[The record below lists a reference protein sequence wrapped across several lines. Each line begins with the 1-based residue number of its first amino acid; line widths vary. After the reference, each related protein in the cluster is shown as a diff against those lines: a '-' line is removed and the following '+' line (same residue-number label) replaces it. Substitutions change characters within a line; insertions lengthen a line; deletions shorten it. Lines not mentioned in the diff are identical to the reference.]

1 MPQVLTHRPAMGYK
15 FPRFLVKLSLGIIMR
30 TVR

>member
-1 MPQVLTHRPAMGYK
+1 MPQVLTCRPAMGYK
-15 FPRFLVKLSLGIIMR
+15 MARFLVKLSLGIIMR